1 MEDEKDVS
9 PAKTDNSSQDS
20 FGDVKRVEQEPLPTF
35 APDELSSDEKEQ
47 DAGRAT
53 AVTA

>member
-1 MEDEKDVS
+1 MKDTS

-20 FGDVKRVEQEPLPTF
+20 FGDVKRVEQDPLPTF
-35 APDELSSDEKEQ
+35 APDELLSDDEKEQ